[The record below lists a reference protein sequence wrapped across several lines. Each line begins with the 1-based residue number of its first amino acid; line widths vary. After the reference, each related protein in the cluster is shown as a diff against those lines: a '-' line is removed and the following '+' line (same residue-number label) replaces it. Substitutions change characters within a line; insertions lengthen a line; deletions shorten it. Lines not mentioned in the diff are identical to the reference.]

1 MLDPPEHR
9 PYRQMLR
16 PFFES
21 KAIEPLEARV
31 AEWTDRLLCEVAGS
45 GECEFVAA
53 IASLLPV
60 AVFMELFGFP
70 MERFDEFRRLV
81 VSFFNSQASNEERN
95 ALAQQILGHLTELIR
110 ARMAEPRDDMISKI
124 IASEIDGRQPSFEA
138 LMSIGF
144 LMFLAGLD
152 TVTKTMSLSMRTLAH
167 EEGLG

>member
-31 AEWTDRLLCEVAGS
+31 AEWTDRLLGEVAGS

-53 IASLLPV
+53 IASRLPV

-70 MERFDEFRRLV
+70 MERFDEFRRPV
-81 VSFFNSQASNEERN
+81 VSFFHSQASNDERN
-95 ALAQQILGHLTELIR
+95 APAHPTFGHLTSLTS
-110 ARMAEPRDDMISKI
+110 ALLAEPR
-124 IASEIDGRQPSFEA
+124 ASTHHKPTA
-138 LMSIGF
+138 P
-144 LMFLAGLD
+144 
-152 TVTKTMSLSMRTLAH
+152 K
-167 EEGLG
+167 